1 VKEIVDTVKTK
12 QSKIVD
18 SDQIDILKGKVN
30 LIYEKFKDS
39 NRKVNKKASIR

>member
-1 VKEIVDTVKTK
+1 MKEIVDIVKTK
-12 QSKIVD
+12 QSTIID
-18 SDQIDILKGKVN
+18 SDQIEILKGKVN